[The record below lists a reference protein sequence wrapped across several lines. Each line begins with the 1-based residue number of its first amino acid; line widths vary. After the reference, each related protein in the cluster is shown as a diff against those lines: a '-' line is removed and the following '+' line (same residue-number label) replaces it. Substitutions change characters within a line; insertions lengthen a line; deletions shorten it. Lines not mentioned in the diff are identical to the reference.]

1 MKTIILT
8 QKKEINM
15 NVPYSELKIK
25 NERIKKII
33 LPFVFLLL
41 AFSLQSCVVH
51 TRPAYNNHAK
61 VVYVK
66 HAPKNHKIVVV
77 KGKRYYYWNGK
88 HYNKTKKGF
97 VVVKI
102 R

>member
-1 MKTIILT
+1 MKRIILSL
-8 QKKEINM
+8 
-15 NVPYSELKIK
+15 V
-25 NERIKKII
+25 I
-33 LPFVFLLL
+33 LVF

-51 TRPAYNNHAK
+51 TRPAHHKPTK

-66 HAPKNHKIVVV
+66 HAPKKHKIVVV

-88 HYNKTKKGF
+88 HHRKTKKGF
-97 VVVKI
+97 VVVSV